1 MKLKVISAAVYAITA
16 FAFLGY
22 FDGLYGGEPIIHY
35 LGLIHVATAGAIL
48 LAVASVLSL
57 ITLRVGIACGIV
69 AAILSWPDFAIE
81 LYRVPWSDFLRFAKY
96 RPDTPTAIFCLIC
109 STYYSI
115 NRLRLLIQGDRL
127 RQS

>member
-1 MKLKVISAAVYAITA
+1 MKRKIISAAVYAVTA

-22 FDGLYGGEPIIHY
+22 FDGVYGGEPILYH

-48 LAVASVLSL
+48 FAVATVLSL
-57 ITLRVGIACGIV
+57 ITLRAGIACGIV
-69 AAILSWPDFAIE
+69 AATLSWPYFALE
-81 LYRVPWSDFLRFAKY
+81 LYWVPWSDFVWFAKY
-96 RPDTPTAIFCLIC
+96 RPDTLTAIFCLIC

-115 NRLRLLIQGDRL
+115 NRLRLLIQGDGA